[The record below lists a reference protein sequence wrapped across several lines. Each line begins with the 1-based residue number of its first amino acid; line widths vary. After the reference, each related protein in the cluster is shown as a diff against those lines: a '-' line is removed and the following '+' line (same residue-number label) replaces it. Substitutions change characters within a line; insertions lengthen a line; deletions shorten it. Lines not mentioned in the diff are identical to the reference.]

1 MAGSAPALDV
11 FALRDSVVGEYKR
24 FATSFTTIHAPD
36 IREQVEGIYAGD
48 RYWPE
53 PLIQINPSYKRST
66 DVGAQVASGLLDP
79 GCADIFRAKGEPL
92 SLYKH
97 QQQAIA
103 LAAEGESYVVTTGT
117 GSGKSLCFFIPIVNH
132 VLDARRSATQR
143 RTHAIVVY
151 PMNALANSQMDELA
165 KFVDRIPGAPPIT
178 FDRYTGQD
186 DRNERTR
193 IAREPPDILLTN
205 FMMLELL
212 MTRQEELDRQVIGNC
227 AGLRFLVLDELHTYR
242 GRQGADVALLV
253 RRVRERLQPENLLC
267 IGTSATMASEGAL
280 EDKNRVVASV
290 ASKLFGTEIAESN
303 VITETLER
311 ITDSTA
317 TADSVRPSLGEAI
330 DSGTPRDIPDAAL
343 REHPLAVWVETRLG
357 ISFSDVDQRWV
368 RARPLTVSEAVK
380 ELSKDSG
387 RSPEDCRKALRDLL
401 LVSSVPERERTSNR
415 TAILGANEG
424 SFFAFKLHQF
434 ISGAGHA
441 YATLDPPG
449 ERTVTVDGQQFL
461 PGQADKRLYAVHFCR
476 ECGHEYH
483 PVRMEQ
489 REEGSVFLARDID
502 DAPPTVRNKTNGD
515 AEESLVEG
523 VFGFL
528 TPHPPDDAGFRFAD
542 RDDDYPET
550 WLEFDAGGHPRLKKY
565 YRGARARRFMVAPD
579 GRVGSGTNAWFLPG
593 KFRLCLRCGNTQG
606 GAARDRTRL
615 ASLSAEG
622 RSSATTVLVGS
633 ALRWMHGAESGMDR
647 YTRKLLGFTDN
658 RQDAALQAGHFNDFL
673 FVSLV
678 RAGFLGALRDAGSNG
693 LRSDELGVAQ
703 QRTLGF
709 DQPDPQVRAEWLLEP
724 TLRGFNLRDAEGT
737 LRQVLTYRIWFDQ
750 RRGWRYTNPNLEQ
763 LGLVRVEYLGLEDL
777 AADDE
782 LFADSHPLL
791 KHAGHTHRTAVYRE
805 LLDHMRK
812 WMAIRS
818 QVLDTA
824 VLEQLVA
831 KSHSRLRPP
840 WGLGADEKPRAAR
853 WLMIVA
859 PTRRAAT
866 LRDMELIVRG
876 GSRSGLGRTL
886 RRTKL
891 WGGDTS
897 IRGLNV
903 KEFDQLV
910 GDLLR
915 AGATHGLVSEESTP
929 FDQPGWR
936 LNDACVRFQLGG
948 APENDDGS
956 GHPRSVRETVRDSA
970 RTSMDSR
977 LRGNDISSVSAVIPA
992 KAGIHTALTES
1003 ECGSGQNA
1011 FFRDL
1016 YENLATMLRAPP
1028 HPLFGFEAREHTAQV
1043 DRDNREIREKRFR
1056 FGERERDELGKEEKR
1071 LREAG
1076 EANRFLPVLFCSP
1089 TMELGVDIAAL
1100 NAVHMRNV
1108 PPTPA
1113 NYAQRGGR
1121 AGRSGQAALVIT
1133 YASSQSPHDQYFFR
1147 DPKAMVY
1154 GEVRAPILELA
1165 NRNLIDSHLQ
1175 AVWLSCVDQ
1184 PLDPCIAE
1192 LLVLD
1197 DASRPIDPDLQAALK
1212 HKRVADRAGE
1222 RVRRVLDLVADEL
1235 GPELAPWY
1243 TGREAYSDAIVAAAA
1258 KRFDEAFNRWRDLFA
1273 AAEEQRDAARRT
1285 MDDYSA
1291 SYRDKRAA
1299 QTRHAQAVDQLNL
1312 LQRGTN
1318 ATSSDFYTYR
1328 YLATEGFLPGYNF
1341 PRLPLLAYVPAS
1353 RDGRGR
1359 QTYLQRPRFL
1369 ALAEFGPR
1377 SLVYHEGRAYRV
1389 VRALLS
1395 LGHRESATPD
1405 ARLPTRAVRICA
1417 SCGAGHFG
1425 DDRSM
1430 CHACGQPLGNA
1441 EVVGNTYRIENV
1453 ATYPAEHI
1461 TANDEERQRQ
1471 GFDLQTTFEWAT
1483 RDQEVDVRRASAS
1496 DADGEI
1502 VRMAYGTG
1510 ATITRLNKGLRRRAD
1525 KKILGFRIDPVS
1537 GYWARSEDEDEE
1549 ERSLDPTASPRQW
1562 IVPSVQDRK
1571 NALLFQPVG
1580 NSFSEVTLATVQ
1592 HAILRGIEAV
1602 FQLEEGEMLAEPMP
1616 KRDVRNGFLLYE
1628 ATEGGAGVLTRLV
1641 SQETSLADVAR
1652 KALQIMHFAVGD
1664 DSLPESPADLVD
1676 QPEADCVAA
1685 CYRCLM
1691 SYYNQPDHESLDRR
1705 DENARAMLL
1714 RLAGARTGTVPGRR
1728 FTQTLSEFITVSEDL
1743 TVSVKDQW
1751 REEATRRGI
1760 PEPDPK
1766 PLVAG
1771 ERSVRRV
1778 WRKHYVAAII
1788 DEADR
1793 PAVQPME
1800 DLGFEV
1806 IQFDES
1812 EDWRAAFARLAS
1824 ALGQTS

>member
-1 MAGSAPALDV
+1 MTQGGSPSSDGAIAGNAPALDV
-11 FALRDSVVGEYKR
+11 FALRDSVVEEYKR
-24 FATSFTTIHAPD
+24 FATSFTTVHSQD
-36 IREQVEGIYAGD
+36 IREQVEKIYAEN

-66 DVGAQVASGLLDP
+66 DIDTLVANGVLDQ
-79 GCADIFRAKGEPL
+79 GCAEIFSAKGRPL

-97 QQQAIA
+97 QEQAIA
-103 LAAEGESYVVTTGT
+103 LAAEDESFVVTTGT
-117 GSGKSLCFFIPIVNH
+117 GSGKSLCFFIPIVNR
-132 VLDARRSATQR
+132 VLAARRTSGQR
-143 RTHAIVVY
+143 RTHAIIVY
-151 PMNALANSQMDELA
+151 PMNALANSQMEELG
-165 KFVDRIPGAPPIT
+165 KFINQVRGGRPIT
-178 FDRYTGQD
+178 FARYTGQED
-186 DRNERTR
+186 WNERRR
-193 IAREPPDILLTN
+193 IADEPPDILLTN

-212 MTRQEELDRQVIGNC
+212 MTRQEEVDRRVIGNC
-227 AGLRFLVLDELHTYR
+227 KGLTFLVLDELHTYR

-253 RRVRERLQPENLLC
+253 RRVRERLQPDQLLC
-267 IGTSATMASEGAL
+267 IGTSATMASAGSI
-280 EDKNRVVASV
+280 EDKNRVVAGV
-290 ASKLFGTEIAESN
+290 ASKLFGCRIAESN

-317 TADSVRPSLGEAI
+317 TAESVKPKLGDAI
-330 DSGTPRDIPDAAL
+330 DAGPPSQISDAAL

-357 ISFSDVDQRWV
+357 ISFSEVDQRWV
-368 RARPLTVSEAVK
+368 RARPRTVTEAVAELSAESGRPDAACRKVLRDFLLLSSDPERVRTSDDDVSE
-380 ELSKDSG
+380 S
-387 RSPEDCRKALRDLL
+387 
-401 LVSSVPERERTSNR
+401 
-415 TAILGANEG
+415 

-441 YATLDPPG
+441 YATIERPG
-449 ERTVTVDGQQFL
+449 ARKVTVDGQQFL
-461 PGQADKRLYAVHFCR
+461 PGQPEKRLYSVHFCR

-483 PVRMEQ
+483 PVRLVQ
-489 REEGSVFLARDID
+489 QEGRSIFLARDID
-502 DAPPTVRNKTNGD
+502 DAPPPGAD
-515 AEESLVEG
+515 EAERDVPETRPEG
-523 VFGFL
+523 AFGFL
-528 TPHPPDDAGFRFAD
+528 TPNPPNDPAFTFAD

-550 WLEFDAGGHPRLKKY
+550 WLELAPNGRPRLKRY
-565 YRGARARRFMVAPD
+565 YRDARARSFKATPD
-579 GRVGSGTNAWFLPG
+579 GRVGSGTKVWFQPG

-633 ALRWMHGAESGMDR
+633 VLRWMHSADSTMER

-673 FVSLV
+673 FVSLI
-678 RAGFLGALRDAGSNG
+678 RAAFFGALRDSGTKG
-693 LRSDELGVAQ
+693 LRSDELGIAQ

-709 DQPDPQVRAEWLLEP
+709 DRPDPQIRAEWLLEP
-724 TLRGFNLRDAEGT
+724 ALRGFNLQEAEGT
-737 LRQVLTYRIWFDQ
+737 LRQVLAYRIWFDQ

-763 LGLVRVEYLGLEDL
+763 LGMVRVEYLGLEDL

-782 LFADSHPLL
+782 LFVDSHPLL
-791 KHAGHTHRTAVYRE
+791 KEAGHAVRAALYRE

-812 WMAIRS
+812 WMAVRC

-840 WGLGADEKPRAAR
+840 WGLGIGEKPRGAR

-859 PTRRAAT
+859 PTRRTAR
-866 LRDMELIVRG
+866 LRDLDLIVRG
-876 GSRSGLGRTL
+876 GSRSSLGRTL
-886 RRTKL
+886 RSTSL
-891 WGGDTS
+891 WGGDS
-897 IRGLNV
+897 SVRDLKSN
-903 KEFDQLV
+903 EFDQFV
-910 GDLLR
+910 EDLLR
-915 AGATHGLVSEESTP
+915 AGAMHGLVSEENTP
-929 FDQPGWR
+929 FDQSGWR
-936 LNDACVRFQLGG
+936 LNDACVLFRLGD
-948 APENDDGS
+948 PPTDG
-956 GHPRSVRETVRDSA
+956 R
-970 RTSMDSR
+970 
-977 LRGNDISSVSAVIPA
+977 
-992 KAGIHTALTES
+992 
-1003 ECGSGQNA
+1003 GSGQNA

-1016 YENLATMLRAPP
+1016 YENLSRMLRAPQ

-1043 DRDNREIREKRFR
+1043 DPDNREIREKRFR
-1056 FGERERDELGKEEKR
+1056 FGEREREELAADEKQ

-1165 NRNLIDSHLQ
+1165 NRDLIDSHLQ

-1192 LLVLD
+1192 LLVLNNADRPIEPDIKAALNHRRVAD
-1197 DASRPIDPDLQAALK
+1197 DAS
-1212 HKRVADRAGE
+1212 E
-1222 RVRRVLDLVADEL
+1222 RIGRVLDLVAGDL
-1235 GPELAPWY
+1235 TPELAPWY
-1243 TGREAYSDAIVAAAA
+1243 TGRDAYADAIVAAAA
-1258 KRFDEAFNRWRDLFA
+1258 KRFDLAFNRWRDLFA

-1291 SYRDKRAA
+1291 SYQDKRAA

-1312 LQRGTN
+1312 LQRGSS
-1318 ATSSDFYTYR
+1318 AFSSDFYTYR

-1405 ARLPTRAVRICA
+1405 VRLPTRAVRICVN
-1417 SCGAGHFG
+1417 CGAGHFG
-1425 DDRSM
+1425 DDLSM
-1430 CHACGQPLGNA
+1430 CHACGKSLGNA

-1453 ATYPAEHI
+1453 ATYPAERI

-1471 GFDLQTTFEWAT
+1471 GFDLQTTFEWAV
-1483 RDQEVDVRRASAS
+1483 RDQEIDVRLASAS
-1496 DADGEI
+1496 DSEGEI
-1502 VRMAYGTG
+1502 VHMAYGPGT
-1510 ATITRLNKGLRRRAD
+1510 TITRLNKGLRRRAD

-1537 GYWARSEDEDEE
+1537 GYWAKNEDEDSDEWA
-1549 ERSLDPTASPRQW
+1549 SDPTAAPRQW

-1571 NALLFQPVG
+1571 NALLFQPIG
-1580 NSFSEVTLATVQ
+1580 NSLSDVTLTTVQ

-1616 KRDVRNGFLLYE
+1616 TRDVRNGFLLYE

-1641 SQETSLADVAR
+1641 SQEKSLAEVAR
-1652 KALQIMHFAVGD
+1652 RALQIMHLDVGD
-1664 DSLPESPADLVD
+1664 GPLPDSSSDLSD
-1676 QPEADCVAA
+1676 QPDADCVAA

-1691 SYYNQPDHESLDRR
+1691 SYYNQPDHENLDRR
-1705 DENARAMLL
+1705 DENARTILL
-1714 RLAGARTGTVPGRR
+1714 RLALGRTVLRKNQSSQGADAVFGEDSREVRWRT
-1728 FTQTLSEFITVSEDL
+1728 
-1743 TVSVKDQW
+1743 
-1751 REEATRRGI
+1751 EALRRGI
-1760 PEPDPK
+1760 PAPDPN

-1771 ERSVRRV
+1771 DRCLRCV
-1778 WRKHYVAAII
+1778 WRKHYVAALI

-1793 PAVQPME
+1793 PALQPME

-1806 IQFDES
+1806 IRFEDS
-1812 EDWRAAFARLAS
+1812 ADWRAAFARLAS
-1824 ALGQTS
+1824 ALGRVS